1 MIETTNE
8 TVYIATDGK
17 KFIDREECLE
27 YERKLTA
34 IDRVKYYKVKHDLID
49 TESGIYNK
57 CVYFA
62 IAEPEGKGCYFTGLD
77 ALDQYC
83 LTNFTNKSDK
93 SIFYTDPFTKS
104 TIRRYTR
111 PVTIM
116 KDEFFSV
123 NTYIHKRVYFSDSP
137 IIQLDEANVPRIN
150 YDNLRKY

>member
-1 MIETTNE
+1 MIKTTNE

-17 KFIDREECLE
+17 KFIDREECLA

-34 IDRVKYYKVKHDLID
+34 IDRVKYYKVKYDLID
-49 TESGIYNK
+49 SRSATYNK
-57 CVYFA
+57 CMYFA
-62 IAEPEGKGCYFTGLD
+62 ISEPEGEGSYFTGLG
-77 ALDQYC
+77 ALEQYC
-83 LTNFTNKSDK
+83 LTNFTKGSDGC
-93 SIFYTDPFTKS
+93 IFYMDSLNKC

-123 NTYIHKRVYFSDSP
+123 NTYIHERAYFSDSP
-137 IIQLDEANVPRIN
+137 IIQLDEANVPRIS

>member
-1 MIETTNE
+1 MIETTKE

-27 YERKLTA
+27 YEKKLTA
-34 IDRVKYYKVKHDLID
+34 IDRVKYYKVKYDLID
-49 TESGIYNK
+49 TESATYNK
-57 CVYFA
+57 CMYFA
-62 IAEPEGKGCYFTGLD
+62 IAEPEGKGCYFRGLD

-104 TIRRYTR
+104 TIRCYTR

-116 KDEFFSV
+116 DDEFFSV
-123 NTYIHKRVYFSDSP
+123 NTYIHERVYFSNSP
-137 IIQLDEANVPRIN
+137 IIQLGKENIPRIS
-150 YDNLRKY
+150 YDDLRKG